1 MVAPAKSNH
10 CNAER
15 VGIERPWKFAEGKIT
30 IVKWLGP
37 SSHCNGK
44 VVTSD
49 VHCSS
54 RPFVKAA
61 LHGGLRDV
69 KGQSEHGPEAG
80 TRPGVANSG
89 NRLKN
94 TPAKV
99 GRLLSCL

>member
-1 MVAPAKSNH
+1 MS
-10 CNAER
+10 
-15 VGIERPWKFAEGKIT
+15 
-30 IVKWLGP
+30 IVHQDL
-37 SSHCNGK
+37 SSK
-44 VVTSD
+44 PLFM
-49 VHCSS
+49 
-54 RPFVKAA
+54 R
-61 LHGGLRDV
+61 GLRDV